1 MASNGNDVPGPSRNK
16 SWTTDARG
24 NNSSTS
30 TPPPGF
36 LTSEVRAEP
45 ASNASSLQKYLWS
58 ETGGAQQQQ
67 QQLEQQLE
75 PQLEPQT
82 QGARNQRSS
91 SFKNIALVLG
101 NGLAESIEDATR
113 SDSNN
118 LTDSFFSPTNKNN
131 DMNYERH
138 KRHAASRLLGA
149 PGTSSSSPIS
159 HKAQE
164 AGSLFGALD
173 TAADSHRQPGLITGT
188 NNNNNSGNH
197 SNSDNNNINNDT
209 MGSVPFRQNP
219 TAAAFHPS
227 YNNGNSNSNSSSNN
241 NYSNN
246 NIAGVV
252 QRNDQIKSRLPVT
265 KDLGLTVMEPS
276 DSPYSGGRPNNNP
289 TQNHSSFSMNNRGAA
304 TKPDVDLT
312 YGIQSEMQNLNL
324 WSESGNNG
332 GGGGSRSPN
341 PNPTSLNRSADSI
354 DVGGP
359 GSAAAAD
366 GNRRYESTSS
376 PPPALDVEDEL
387 RPFTRDTNHHE
398 PSRTLAILMA
408 SAIPSNEIGSLCE
421 SFGVTETF
429 RTEFLDRIGVVFVS
443 YSDMRCAQFAAMQ
456 LPNRLKRLS
465 AGAGGVQVKFCVPL
479 NSSSQNDESMV
490 VINDLPN
497 QVGVDNLGRLLSSFG
512 AIRSLKNLGGD
523 YGGSS
528 YVVEFHD
535 VQDAKQVVL
544 ELESSQ
550 PWGPDVSVEV
560 GGRNPSDRKKG
571 RELLALL
578 GRWRNQGGGG
588 GGGGGGGQVN
598 RGGGRQPGGA
608 AEMYR
613 PHVDTRGMGGH
624 RDGRYERGMPHE
636 EHSPQHGYGPGPTD
650 GRYPY
655 NNNNNNNNNN
665 NHNQYAGNHTGYP
678 QQYRGSHHPS
688 DHVVHGGRGT
698 YVTRQISHQP
708 PPHQQQQQQYYPP
721 HQQGGHGNYPGG
733 GSSVVSGGGSSRHT
747 SASGYYTDDRS
758 TGSRHRDDR
767 SVGSNHSNVR
777 SVNSGIDSMAGST
790 RDGQNQHLMLD
801 LDIVENG
808 MDTRTSLMVRNI
820 PNKYTQQMLLSEFTE
835 NDHGPGVIDFFY
847 LPIDF
852 KNRCNRGYAF
862 INFVDYQDILKFHR
876 QYYGKHWRTFN
887 SDKICDITYARIQ
900 GKAAMLKRFEN
911 SALMEKDEEYKPLVF
926 VSSGPDKGTR
936 LPFPQDPSRGS

>member
-1 MASNGNDVPGPSRNK
+1 MASNGNNVPGPPRNK

-36 LTSEVRAEP
+36 PTSEIRAEP
-45 ASNASSLQKYLWS
+45 ASNGSSLQKYLWS
-58 ETGGAQQQQ
+58 ETGGAQQQLQQQQ
-67 QQLEQQLE
+67 QQLE
-75 PQLEPQT
+75 QLEPQT
-82 QGARNQRSS
+82 QGTRNQRSS
-91 SFKNIALVLG
+91 SFKNIALALG
-101 NGLAESIEDATR
+101 NGLAESMEDATR
-113 SDSNN
+113 LDSN
-118 LTDSFFSPTNKNN
+118 LTENFFIPTDKNN

-159 HKAQE
+159 HKAPE

-188 NNNNNSGNH
+188 KNDSGNH
-197 SNSDNNNINNDT
+197 SSSDNSNNINNNA

-219 TAAAFHPS
+219 TAAAFLPS
-227 YNNGNSNSNSSSNN
+227 YNNGNSSSSSI

-246 NIAGVV
+246 NNAGDL

-276 DSPYSGGRPNNNP
+276 DSPYSGGRPNNP
-289 TQNHSSFSMNNRGAA
+289 TQNQSSVSMNNRGA

-312 YGIQSEMQNLNL
+312 YGMQSEMQNLNL
-324 WSESGNNG
+324 WSESGDNVGNG
-332 GGGGSRSPN
+332 GGGGSQSSN
-341 PNPTSLNRSADSI
+341 PKPASYN
-354 DVGGP
+354 P
-359 GSAAAAD
+359 GSTATD
-366 GNRRYESTSS
+366 GNRRYESSSSS
-376 PPPALDVEDEL
+376 PPALGVEDEL

-408 SAIPSNEIGSLCE
+408 SAIPSNDIGSLCE

-490 VINDLPN
+490 VINDLPS
-497 QVGVDNLGRLLSSFG
+497 QVGVDNLGRMLSSFG
-512 AIRSLKNLGGD
+512 AIRSLKDLGGD

-550 PWGPDVSVEV
+550 PWGPDVSIEV

-578 GRWRNQGGGG
+578 GRWRNQGGAGG
-588 GGGGGGGQVN
+588 GGSGSGGGGGQVN

-608 AEMYR
+608 ADMYR
-613 PHVDTRGMGGH
+613 PHVDPRDSRGMGQ

-636 EHSPQHGYGPGPTD
+636 EHSPQHGYGPGPND

-655 NNNNNNNNNN
+655 NNNNNNSNNNN
-665 NHNQYAGNHTGYP
+665 NQYTGNHTGYQ

-708 PPHQQQQQQYYPP
+708 PPHQQQQYYPP

-747 SASGYYTDDRS
+747 NASGYYTDDRS
-758 TGSRHRDDR
+758 AGSRHRDDR

-926 VSSGPDKGTR
+926 VSNGPDKGTR
-936 LPFPQDPSRGS
+936 LPFPQDSSRAS